1 MFETK
6 CSSARMG
13 PFSFGFLSCSALFL
27 HIVLSLVPLYSNL
40 VIKACVYEASPD
52 LMGLWWQALCKYVTL
67 HRPLQY
73 WQIYLPCCCLL
84 VITTGCDK
92 LVYDSCPKTL
102 LTA

>member
-73 WQIYLPCCCLL
+73 
-84 VITTGCDK
+84 
-92 LVYDSCPKTL
+92 
-102 LTA
+102 